1 MGARKLGYNTI
12 DSTFRRALSTTHG
25 LLPSDYR
32 DQRPEHRA
40 HAVRGHRGRR
50 PLSLKKRRSVRGSPC
65 APEAPAA
72 PRSAA
77 PRPGHLPRPARCP
90 PHPAPRRLRDPV
102 SAARRPPPAG
112 LIMTVKHH
120 AHGQNELFRPGLLP
134 SRSPPG
140 QEERQVSFP
149 GGEQPSRRPAR
160 SGAPRAAGW
169 VRVRWLPGAPRAPS
183 RRGDR
188 SEAIG

>member
-1 MGARKLGYNTI
+1 MRRGGAGRASDRPPFFSERGRRPRSTRAAWFSSCKHCSQCTKSCRLWLMLRCGRKVRFIVLHMRSRASIAIGPSQRSFNG
-12 DSTFRRALSTTHG
+12 STCTYRRALSTPHG
-25 LLPSDYR
+25 LLPSDYQ

-90 PHPAPRRLRDPV
+90 PPAAPRRLRDLV
-102 SAARRPPPAG
+102 SAARCPPPPA
-112 LIMTVKHH
+112 
-120 AHGQNELFRPGLLP
+120 
-134 SRSPPG
+134 
-140 QEERQVSFP
+140 
-149 GGEQPSRRPAR
+149 
-160 SGAPRAAGW
+160 
-169 VRVRWLPGAPRAPS
+169 
-183 RRGDR
+183 
-188 SEAIG
+188 